1 MELESA
7 KHDASSVDRVEA
19 GGPEP
24 MMSDDMMD
32 RSRAMPAVDS
42 DAPTAGTQTAPTAK
56 PRSWILPPR
65 RAATPTGASFAKR
78 ARPRPSFLYPTL
90 WRFAADRHGIYLRR
104 LSGQPHP
111 WTRDP
116 VLASYR
122 FTNVFRAADR
132 VSQYLIR
139 MAYSDHDAGDDTLF
153 LRTLLFKIF
162 NRIDTWESIVR
173 AIGPPAADSFND
185 RACDALLTARRQAGR
200 RIYSAAYIMPSGGDS
215 GSPKHTMHLRLLRR
229 MLDERLPAKLRRSR
243 SLEDAYRLLLSYP
256 TLGPFLA
263 FQYAIDLNYTK
274 LTCHSESSFVVAG
287 PGALDG
293 LSKCFES
300 LGEYSAEDTILWLSD
315 LQGDEFRRA
324 GLSFDGLWGRSLRP
338 IDVQNLLCEVSKYTR
353 ATHPGI
359 KGRAG
364 RGRIKQ
370 KFTAAGPMPQPF
382 FPPKWE
388 LDVRVKKWVA
398 ENSRTPGE
406 CAQPLQKDLPLVM
419 TASDTPGSG

>member
-1 MELESA
+1 MPFIAPATHDDPAPPTGMRRSA
-7 KHDASSVDRVEA
+7 
-19 GGPEP
+19 EP
-24 MMSDDMMD
+24 
-32 RSRAMPAVDS
+32 PAV
-42 DAPTAGTQTAPTAK
+42 
-56 PRSWILPPR
+56 
-65 RAATPTGASFAKR
+65 ATPPPSSAASFAKR
-78 ARPRPSFLYPTL
+78 SLPRPSAIYSIL
-90 WRFAADRHGIYLRR
+90 WHFADERHRVYLQRVA
-104 LSGQPHP
+104 GQPQP

-116 VLASYR
+116 VLSTYR
-122 FTNVFRAADR
+122 FTNAFRAADR

-139 MAYSDHDAGDDTLF
+139 MAYSDHDADDDTLF

-173 AIGPPAADSFND
+173 AIGPPTADSFD
-185 RACDALLTARRQAGR
+185 HRACEALLTERRRAGG
-200 RIYSAAYIMPSGGDS
+200 RIYSAAYIMPTGGDS

-243 SLEDAYRLLLSYP
+243 SLKDAYGLLLAYP

-300 LGEYSAEDTILWLSD
+300 LGEYSPDDAILWLSD
-315 LQGDEFRRA
+315 RQDDEFRRA
-324 GLSFDGLWGRSLRP
+324 DRPFDGLWGRSLRP

-370 KFTAAGPMPQPF
+370 KFTAAGPLPRPF

-388 LDVRVKKWVA
+388 LNERVEKWIA
-398 ENSRTPGE
+398 ENGHAPGE
-406 CAQPLQKDLPLVM
+406 RRRPLQTDLPLVM
-419 TASDTPGSG
+419 TASGSPDPG